1 MISRSTRAII
11 RTDVTIRQLQKNHNH
26 QRVNRNLRERE
37 KATRRSEGGVI
48 GQKWMDEKRR
58 LTRRYAHRLIEERGR
73 SFIWVA
79 TSGGYEGRSGGVYG
93 WRGYIRVQRTRND
106 VQGNTLLLFPSQL
119 VPNFSLLPLLP
130 PLPPSLFLHPCV
142 LLYIFRPSSFVL
154 RPTHPPPT
162 LRGGLS
168 SLFLP
173 PVSLNC
179 SPRTSRLAR
188 VRFVPRERENVNGIA
203 D

>member
-1 MISRSTRAII
+1 
-11 RTDVTIRQLQKNHNH
+11 
-26 QRVNRNLRERE
+26 
-37 KATRRSEGGVI
+37 
-48 GQKWMDEKRR
+48 MDEKRR

-79 TSGGYEGRSGGVYG
+79 TSGGYEGRGGGVYG

-130 PLPPSLFLHPCV
+130 PSLPPSFSTLASCFTSFAPPL
-142 LLYIFRPSSFVL
+142 SSSGQ
-154 RPTHPPPT
+154 PIPPPT

-168 SLFLP
+168 SLFLT